1 MIIVSRPP
9 QIVYGPSCP
18 GSWVK
23 ISTSDTSATKVR
35 MATYD
40 ALNGKLIGE
49 SYNNITTGT
58 QEILA
63 VFSTPYPAY
72 DTILMAV
79 IEVQDSSGNVLERW
93 SRPFIFIPNAS
104 VSNIPPSQVVHISK
118 IGGITAIE
126 DQTVFNQ
133 FSILALDPTV
143 FTIVKRPGYLA
154 MYDGTTKILEATGKS
169 AIVKLQIKV
178 TQQIAKYFANTID
191 NPDVSDIVYKVPDL
205 AEWIGAW
212 SYVKLITQNLGWNNL
227 GNTVYRDTN
236 GDYIVNIRFAVDL
249 YSSFDWSRVLHLLT
263 GILAIISGAVM
274 IAFSVG
280 LSTPVST
287 ILIATGIMAI
297 VGGTVAIVYD
307 SFVEQTPSNI
317 LNQAKNITAN
327 ATDEINNYYTQ
338 LKQYL
343 DSLVSQGK
351 ITSDDENKIL
361 TYVNDIKTTALDT
374 FAKLQ
379 DMIDNAYKQGYKD
392 AKDEMTTYLALAGL
406 GGFVVGS
413 ITTSKK

>member
-1 MIIVSRPP
+1 MIIVQTPP
-9 QIVYGPSCP
+9 QIVYGLSCP

-23 ISTSDTSATKVR
+23 IITSDTSATKVR
-35 MATYD
+35 IATYD
-40 ALNGKLIGE
+40 SLNGKLIGE
-49 SYNNITTGT
+49 NYNNITTGT

-93 SRPFIFIPNAS
+93 SRPFIFIPYAS
-104 VSNIPPSQVVHISK
+104 ISNIPPSQVVYISK

-126 DQTVFNQ
+126 DQAVFNQ
-133 FSILALDPTV
+133 FSLLALDPTV

-154 MYDGTTKILEATGKS
+154 MYDGTTKILEVSGKS

-191 NPDVSDIVYKVPDL
+191 NPDIGSIVYKVPDL

-212 SYVKLITQNLGWNNL
+212 SYVKLMTQNLGWNNL

-263 GILAIISGAVM
+263 GIMAIVGGVALLVLSA
-274 IAFSVG
+274 G
-280 LSTPVST
+280 LSTPLST
-287 ILIATGIMAI
+287 ILIATGI
-297 VGGTVAIVYD
+297 VA
-307 SFVEQTPSNI
+307 
-317 LNQAKNITAN
+317 
-327 ATDEINNYYTQ
+327 
-338 LKQYL
+338 
-343 DSLVSQGK
+343 LVS
-351 ITSDDENKIL
+351 
-361 TYVNDIKTTALDT
+361 
-374 FAKLQ
+374 
-379 DMIDNAYKQGYKD
+379 
-392 AKDEMTTYLALAGL
+392 
-406 GGFVVGS
+406 
-413 ITTSKK
+413 